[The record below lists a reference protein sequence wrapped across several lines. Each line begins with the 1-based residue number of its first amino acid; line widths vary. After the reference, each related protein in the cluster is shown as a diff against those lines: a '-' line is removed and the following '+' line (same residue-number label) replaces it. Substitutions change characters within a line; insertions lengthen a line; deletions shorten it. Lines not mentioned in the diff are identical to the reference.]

1 MSMLRLKRL
10 ISNLCLALAVSVS
23 TTHADQLPL
32 LSNVVSGDAVV
43 NSKGSNLTVTQSSA
57 QAILDW
63 SSFDVGSAG
72 SVIFI
77 QPSSNALTINNVLS
91 TQPAKIDGTLTA
103 NGRLFFSSPNGMIF
117 GKDARVNVETLLVT
131 THRISTN
138 TSNAFELNN
147 SGRGSIIQNTM
158 CACCVVV

>member
-23 TTHADQLPL
+23 TTNADQLPL

-103 NGRLFFSSPNGMIF
+103 NGRLFFF
-117 GKDARVNVETLLVT
+117 
-131 THRISTN
+131 
-138 TSNAFELNN
+138 
-147 SGRGSIIQNTM
+147 
-158 CACCVVV
+158 